1 MGPTR
6 SAGQCCPDYMTN
18 PFDSD
23 LARVNSAYL
32 GFEDGQLIQ
41 VGEPERPPCG
51 FQKKV
56 HAEFRARL
64 LDPRFSCVAARAAV
78 NSGVYRLGVYGDMT
92 DGGALAGLARDLFTF
107 TQEQPTLG
115 SDFTTFAASFAG
127 PEGMGE
133 EEFELHLWTALQT
146 LYDVDRLY
154 NPADLKVAED
164 PEAGDFGFSF
174 AGRGFF
180 VIGLHPDSSRLA
192 RQFPWPT
199 LVFNSHAQFDQL
211 KADGRYP
218 KMQRAIRAREL
229 AWQGSL
235 NPNLSEFGV
244 RSEARQYSGRAVEE
258 DWRCPFHIH
267 QAKTAEGLKTPR

>member
-1 MGPTR
+1 
-6 SAGQCCPDYMTN
+6 MTN
-18 PFDSD
+18 PFESE
-23 LARVNSAYL
+23 LAGANSAYL
-32 GFEDGQLIQ
+32 RFHDGRLTRAGKTECPASDFE
-41 VGEPERPPCG
+41 EE
-51 FQKKV
+51 V

-64 LDPRFSCVAARAAV
+64 LDARFSCVGARAAV

-92 DGGALAGLARDLFTF
+92 DSGALAGLARDLFTF
-107 TQEQPTLG
+107 TQEQPALG

-127 PEGMGE
+127 PAGMDE
-133 EEFELHLWTALQT
+133 AEFEENLWAVLQT

-154 NPADLKVAED
+154 NPPDPKVAED

-192 RQFPWPT
+192 RRFPWPT
-199 LVFNSHAQFDQL
+199 LVFNAHAQFDRL

-218 KMQRAIRAREL
+218 RMQAAIRGREM

-235 NPNLSEFGV
+235 NPNLSDFGI

-258 DWRCPFHIH
+258 DWRCPFHTH
-267 QAKTAEGLKTPR
+267 AAKQAGVPEPGEDEWLKTTR